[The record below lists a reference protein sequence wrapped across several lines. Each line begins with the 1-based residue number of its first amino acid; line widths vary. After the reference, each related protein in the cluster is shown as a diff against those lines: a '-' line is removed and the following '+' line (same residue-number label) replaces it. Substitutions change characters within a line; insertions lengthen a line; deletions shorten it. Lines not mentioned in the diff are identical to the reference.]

1 MVANTREKIK
11 PGKDNRKSPGS
22 DLLFEHSGFDALA
35 QRLNETRVLGG
46 PQLSGEEPQR
56 GLSGREERLG
66 LGVEQKRDL
75 IPW

>member
-1 MVANTREKIK
+1 M
-11 PGKDNRKSPGS
+11 
-22 DLLFEHSGFDALA
+22 LFEHSGFDALA